1 MGGLQNI
8 FQEMDK
14 MHLLKKIFFVGLL
27 QINGAQKIILI
38 SITAAFHIKMHS
50 VFLLCIYYKK
60 SHP

>member
-1 MGGLQNI
+1 
-8 FQEMDK
+8 MDK